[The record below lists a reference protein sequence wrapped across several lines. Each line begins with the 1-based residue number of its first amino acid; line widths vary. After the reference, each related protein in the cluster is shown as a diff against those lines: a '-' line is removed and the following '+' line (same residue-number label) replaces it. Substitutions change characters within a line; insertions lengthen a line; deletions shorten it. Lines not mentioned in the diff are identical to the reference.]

1 MENMEVEELK
11 SMLIQRLMKV
21 EKAATLERIEDI
33 LVQEEMQRRLDESLA
48 DIKEGRVHS
57 LEEFRQMNEKWLKER
72 GIK

>member
-1 MENMEVEELK
+1 MKTVEVEELK
-11 SMLIQRLMKV
+11 SNLIQRVMKV
-21 EKAATLERIEDI
+21 ENLSTLERIEDI

-72 GIK
+72 GLK